1 MIPTRAAALALSAAL
16 ASTALAQPRP
26 KTGDPRVDD
35 AYPLKLQVGERIR
48 VCETGTILCPAE
60 APICDDGE
68 VVTWAFGDH
77 GLEFVGVAPGETLCS
92 AGSRNL
98 LRRVYRVTVVA
109 DGAAP

>member
-1 MIPTRAAALALSAAL
+1 MIPTRAAALALSAAI
-16 ASTALAQPRP
+16 ASTALAQPPP

-35 AYPLKLQVGERIR
+35 AYPVRLEVGQRIR

-68 VVTWAFGDH
+68 VATWAFGDQ
-77 GLEFVGVAPGETLCS
+77 GLEFIGVGPGETLCS

-109 DGAAP
+109 ATAAP